1 MRPLRGFT
9 LGVLLGLAAAV
20 LLASPAAAVV
30 TTSYQNQPRP
40 GVTEHVIWGQNQVA
54 IYKVAGVNHVG
65 NMHFAVHWRPTSAD
79 LDIYLLDAS
88 QMSLNE
94 PQGLL
99 GTFRGREAIDW
110 YVTSISAAG
119 LQLVEDPVTHELR
132 PVGDTYYVVVTAYN
146 GAARFWVGG
155 TYPCIAAG
163 GGTDTISPSNLAT
176 AAYRRPVQ
184 AGTTTRL
191 SGAAF
196 GDPFDYVPTSVG
208 VASVALEWPAN
219 VATKRVTYDPVT
231 APRPAN
237 FQHFG
242 FAGTVLD
249 PVFASLGPA
258 NWSPP
263 VHGDPPSWYGL
274 YATYPVAPSTPTRPG
289 RLEHYVPVLYLVA
302 KDPTLGPDGP
312 LRTGISTRGYK
323 ATLDFPQNLYLAS
336 APGSV
341 FRGMPVALKGTF
353 ARDGAWAPA
362 TTAVRIQRFRDGK
375 WRTVLTTRVGKNGAW
390 TAILY
395 PRTTGRYRAEAT
407 GDALTGL
414 ALEHSTVRRIVVY

>member
-1 MRPLRGFT
+1 VP
-9 LGVLLGLAAAV
+9 GVLLGLAAAL

-30 TTSYQNQPRP
+30 TTSYQTQPRP
-40 GVTEHVIWGQNQVA
+40 GITERVIWGQNQVA
-54 IYKVAGVNHVG
+54 IYKVAGVNHLG
-65 NMHFAVHWRPTSAD
+65 KMHFAVHWRPTTAD
-79 LDIYLLDAS
+79 LDIYLLDSS

-94 PQGLL
+94 PQGFV
-99 GTFRGREAIDW
+99 GASKGREAIDF

-119 LQLVEDPVTHELR
+119 LQLVEDPVTHESR

-146 GAARFWVGG
+146 GAARFWVDG
-155 TYPCIAAG
+155 TYPSIAAG
-163 GGTDTISPSNLAT
+163 GGTDTVDPSNLA
-176 AAYRRPVQ
+176 AVAYRRPVQ
-184 AGTTTRL
+184 AGTTARL

-196 GDPFDYVPTSVG
+196 GDPFDYTPTSVG
-208 VASVALEWPAN
+208 VASAALEWPAN
-219 VATKRVTYDPVT
+219 VATKRVTYDPVV
-231 APRPAN
+231 APMPAN
-237 FQHFG
+237 FQHYG

-274 YATYPVAPSTPTRPG
+274 YATWNVARETPTRPG
-289 RLEHYVPVLYLVA
+289 RLEHYVPALYLVA
-302 KDPTLGPDGP
+302 RDPAAGPHGP
-312 LRTGISTRGYK
+312 LRTGISTVGYK

-341 FRGMPVALKGTF
+341 LRGMPVALKGTL
-353 ARDGAWAPA
+353 ARDGGWAAAKTP
-362 TTAVRIQRFRDGK
+362 VRIQRLRDGK

-395 PRTTGRYRAEAT
+395 PTTTGRWRAEAA